1 MTVPHPDTT
10 ALGALTSI
18 SLWTS
23 ARAYPAMRA
32 FYIETLGLRP
42 ETDRTDRVRFFFG
55 APPHE
60 VRLIVSVHD
69 GVTGRSAEPD
79 RVMFNFLVRDIQA
92 TVARLIAAGVA
103 FRRLPDQEEWGGWVA
118 TFADPDGNALQLF
131 QPAAEPA

>member
-1 MTVPHPDTT
+1 VTSAHPDTA

-23 ARAYPAMRA
+23 AEAYPVMRA

-42 ETDRTDRVRFFFG
+42 ETDRPGRVRFTFG
-55 APPHE
+55 ASPHE
-60 VRLIVSVHD
+60 VRLILSVHD
-69 GVTGRSAEPD
+69 GVTGDSAEPD

-92 TVARLIAAGVA
+92 TVVRLTAAGVE
-103 FRRLPDQEEWGGWVA
+103 FRRLPGQEEWGGWVA

-131 QPAAEPA
+131 QPGAEPA